1 MRTTQYTRN
10 RGVIVER
17 CAAKRED
24 LGSPQ
29 GSCICTLHDVVF
41 FPGRIAIVAR
51 AHKFTSRGLRYFV
64 EILKRAVIKKVYW
77 LVISDYNVCSFLSS
91 RFVFNSKIY
100 YEY

>member
-41 FPGRIAIVAR
+41 FPGRMVIVAR
-51 AHKFTSRGLRYFV
+51 AQVHHPHRVRSDLGRVTDKV
-64 EILKRAVIKKVYW
+64 ELIL
-77 LVISDYNVCSFLSS
+77 SDH
-91 RFVFNSKIY
+91 
-100 YEY
+100 